1 LAKVVKRRETFEIG
15 SLRAAY
21 FALTRLARAATQYH
35 LLDRAAAESTN
46 SPYGSHRVTDQP
58 GGSEIDEELR
68 VANGEASWSI
78 AMILHD
84 KMRLTG
90 NAAREAFTLLTQGQK
105 TIDQADE
112 DWKAAAKAMQAALD
126 VIAARVRE
134 IYKTGLAS

>member
-1 LAKVVKRRETFEIG
+1 MSASDVFTTTYLPLITFIGGAGVTITLEAIREFNKRKRVTTARAAERLAKVVKRRETFEIG

-78 AMILHD
+78 AIVD
-84 KMRLTG
+84 D
-90 NAAREAFTLLTQGQK
+90 AR
-105 TIDQADE
+105 I
-112 DWKAAAKAMQAALD
+112 
-126 VIAARVRE
+126 
-134 IYKTGLAS
+134 

>member
-1 LAKVVKRRETFEIG
+1 
-15 SLRAAY
+15 
-21 FALTRLARAATQYH
+21 
-35 LLDRAAAESTN
+35 
-46 SPYGSHRVTDQP
+46 
-58 GGSEIDEELR
+58 
-68 VANGEASWSI
+68 
-78 AMILHD
+78 MILHD